1 MEGYCWF
8 RVKNCLYGHFDIRF
22 LSKVNEPF
30 MSMATTVLFMA
41 LIRALKLDQVL
52 DGVGVIGNLNFTVN

>member
-1 MEGYCWF
+1 
-8 RVKNCLYGHFDIRF
+8 
-22 LSKVNEPF
+22 

-52 DGVGVIGNLNFTVN
+52 DGVEHQVYFVMVLE